1 MHLSATYLPISF
13 KICAYL
19 LCLLEKSCIF
29 SRFRE
34 YCSNSTYF
42 LKKGFCFS
50 NAFHLLH
57 IFEHSLLLDFKVGKL
72 HNAYI
77 ISSIVCESKVKKLEN
92 NHAWAVYWTND
103 SYKWGAVLRSKK
115 RLIYLWRLYP
125 QLWRQLIC
133 LEKCC

>member
-13 KICAYL
+13 KICL
-19 LCLLEKSCIF
+19 FEKSCIF

-34 YCSNSTYF
+34 YCSNSMYLFFEKRFLF
-42 LKKGFCFS
+42 LKCI
-50 NAFHLLH
+50 LH
-57 IFEHSLLLDFKVGKL
+57 IFEHSLLLDFKVKKL

-103 SYKWGAVLRSKK
+103 SYKWGVLSYDPKK
-115 RLIYLWRLYP
+115 G
-125 QLWRQLIC
+125 
-133 LEKCC
+133 

>member
-1 MHLSATYLPISF
+1 MRTYVSL
-13 KICAYL
+13 KKVAYL
-19 LCLLEKSCIF
+19 ADSENIVLIVC
-29 SRFRE
+29 
-34 YCSNSTYF
+34 TYF

-92 NHAWAVYWTND
+92 NQAWAVYWTND
-103 SYKWGAVLRSKK
+103 SY
-115 RLIYLWRLYP
+115 
-125 QLWRQLIC
+125 
-133 LEKCC
+133 